1 MQPMIVSFHMIS
13 GDSLDFVL
21 SSETRFR
28 ILSFLSM
35 SSSTPTQLAKQIEK
49 HLSHISRALRELESK
64 DLVACAN
71 PNNSKPRQYKLTP
84 EGDRL
89 LREIN
94 RYRVRLA
101 LH

>member
-1 MQPMIVSFHMIS
+1 MN
-13 GDSLDFVL
+13 GESLDFVL

-28 ILSFLSM
+28 ILAFLSM

-64 DLVACAN
+64 DLVACSN
-71 PNNSKPRQYKLTP
+71 PNNSKPRQYRLTP
-84 EGDRL
+84 EGDKL

-94 RYRVRLA
+94 RNRVRLA
-101 LH
+101 FL

>member
-1 MQPMIVSFHMIS
+1 MGSFHMMS
-13 GDSLDFVL
+13 GESLDFVL

-64 DLVACAN
+64 DLVACAT